1 MYFRNLVV
9 LALFKLISQVS
20 AMKPEGTESRTDSGD
35 GSVSAAHQGGD
46 SDSGKMT
53 ATFSKKSVE
62 KAGES
67 GSTESGD
74 TESAERDESSSGDSE
89 SKTKKKEDSSDDVDS
104 SKGKKRAD
112 DSEETSSG

>member
-20 AMKPEGTESRTDSGD
+20 AMKPEGTDSGD

-46 SDSGKMT
+46 SDSSKMT

-112 DSEETSSG
+112 NSEETSSG